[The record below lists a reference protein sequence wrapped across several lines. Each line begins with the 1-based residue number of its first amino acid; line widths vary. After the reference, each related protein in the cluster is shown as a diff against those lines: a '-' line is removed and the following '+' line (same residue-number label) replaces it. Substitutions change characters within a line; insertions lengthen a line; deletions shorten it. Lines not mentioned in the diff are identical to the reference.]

1 MNPSGKPEIRLSTI
15 ASVRSVLL
23 HLRQQNELSYFD
35 PSIHHRRPR
44 GPPPSGVLNPTRE
57 TDRVSKKSKRKLTDR
72 QERRRI
78 EGLRILAR
86 IIARHYLANPHLYR
100 NGATPA
106 NGQPTDGGEAVR
118 EEGGA

>member
-1 MNPSGKPEIRLSTI
+1 MHPFQRPEIRLSAI
-15 ASVRSVLL
+15 ASARSILL
-23 HLRQQNELSYFD
+23 HLRPQNELSYFD

-44 GPPPSGVLNPTRE
+44 GGGPRGAPNPRRE

-86 IIARHYLANPHLYR
+86 IIARHYLANPHLYPNR
-100 NGATPA
+100 AAGDGSQSAKKEGAA
-106 NGQPTDGGEAVR
+106 
-118 EEGGA
+118 